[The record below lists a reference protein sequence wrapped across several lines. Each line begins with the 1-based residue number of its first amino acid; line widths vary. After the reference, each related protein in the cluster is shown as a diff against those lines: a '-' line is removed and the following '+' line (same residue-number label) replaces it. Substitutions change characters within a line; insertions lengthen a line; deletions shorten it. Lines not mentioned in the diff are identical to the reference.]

1 MKKSINVSQE
11 NSKVLGGKLFIT
23 GLKMSR
29 LGVKLS
35 ESIVKGNTINHPT
48 LGLMYEYGGSY
59 SRK

>member
-29 LGVKLS
+29 LGVKFS

-48 LGLMYEYGGSY
+48 LGLMYE
-59 SRK
+59 

>member
-1 MKKSINVSQE
+1 MKNKINVSQE
-11 NSKVLGGKLFIT
+11 NSKMLGGKLYIT

-48 LGLMYEYGGSY
+48 LGLMYEYNGPY